1 MAISR
6 AQMRTQLKGGTM
18 KKTKKKASG
27 GKLMSMLSPAYA
39 LNKSLK
45 SGKAEGIL
53 GMGALGALYNAT
65 RKKKKGDVETSE
77 MDDRPKS
84 NMAAKSSAAK
94 PMKKGGRVRGDGICQ
109 RGKTKGRMR

>member
-1 MAISR
+1 
-6 AQMRTQLKGGTM
+6 MRTQLKGGTM
-18 KKTKKKASG
+18 KKKTQKKFDG

>member
-1 MAISR
+1 
-6 AQMRTQLKGGTM
+6 M
-18 KKTKKKASG
+18 KKKTQKKFNG

-65 RKKKKGDVETSE
+65 RKKKKGDDETSE